1 MTVDLSQLTLCSE
14 LQPGDLG
21 WVIGRHGERYWQE
34 YGWDAQ
40 FEALVA
46 RIAAGFAASY
56 DAEREHCW
64 FAEIG
69 GERVGCIFLVKVSD
83 TTAKLRLLL
92 VEPAARGHG
101 VGKLLVGECI
111 RFARAAG
118 YSTLTLWTVDILH
131 AARHLYEQAG
141 FRLINSETNHNFGHD
156 LVDQTWELALL

>member
-1 MTVDLSQLTLCSE
+1 MAMDFNQLTLRSE
-14 LQPGDLG
+14 LRPGDLG

-34 YGWDAQ
+34 YDWDAQ

-46 RIAAGFAASY
+46 GIVAAFAANY

-64 FAEIG
+64 FAELN
-69 GERVGCIFLVKVSD
+69 GERVGCIFLVRASD
-83 TTAKLRLLL
+83 TAAKLRLFL

-101 VGKLLVGECI
+101 VGRLLVNECI
-111 RFARAAG
+111 RFARAVG

-141 FRLINSETNHNFGHD
+141 FRLIHSETNHNFGHD
-156 LVDQTWELALL
+156 LVDQTWELTL

>member
-1 MTVDLSQLTLCSE
+1 MTVDLRQLTLRST
-14 LQPGDLG
+14 LQRGDLG

-34 YGWDAQ
+34 YGWDTQ

-46 RIAAGFAASY
+46 GIAAGFAANY

-64 FAEIG
+64 IAELG
-69 GERVGCIFLVKVSD
+69 GDRVGCIFLVKASD

-101 VGKLLVGECI
+101 VGKLLVSECI

-118 YSTLTLWTVDILH
+118 YSTLTLWTVSVLH

-141 FRLINSETNHNFGHD
+141 FQLIRSENNHNFGHD
-156 LVDQTWELALL
+156 LVDQIWELTL